1 VERCASMTND
11 PAALKTAL
19 RAKLRFRRDQY
30 AAQLDDF
37 VRAIAF
43 RAPPS
48 PLRQLL
54 SEAVCVGA
62 YHADSSEAPVDG
74 LITFAADAG
83 VTTALPY
90 FAARDPAMTFTLWR
104 PGDPVAAGPWRVSQ
118 PAEVGSVVVP
128 DLLLCPLLGFDRSG
142 GRIGQGGGHYDRY
155 FASHPA
161 ALRVGIAWSVQEVDT
176 IPLEAHDLPL
186 DAVLTEQEWILTGD
200 RL

>member
-1 VERCASMTND
+1 MTDD

-43 RAPPS
+43 RAPPA

-54 SEAVCVGA
+54 TRASCVGA
-62 YHADSSEAPVDG
+62 YQATSSEAPTDG
-74 LITFAADAG
+74 LLTLAVDAG
-83 VTTALPY
+83 VATALPH
-90 FAARDPAMTFTLWR
+90 FGARDAAMTFALWR
-104 PGDPVAAGPWRVSQ
+104 PGDPVALGPWQVSQ
-118 PAEVGSVVVP
+118 PIDAGQRVVP

-142 GRIGQGGGHYDRY
+142 GRIGQGGGHFDRH
-155 FASHPA
+155 FAAHPA

-176 IPLEAHDLPL
+176 IPLEPHDLPL

>member
-1 VERCASMTND
+1 MTDD
-11 PAALKTAL
+11 PAALKTGL

-30 AAQLDDF
+30 VAQLDDF

-54 SEAVCVGA
+54 ASAACVGA
-62 YHADSSEAPVDG
+62 YDAISSEAPVDG
-74 LITFAADAG
+74 LITLAADAG
-83 VTTALPY
+83 VATALPH
-90 FAARDPAMTFTLWR
+90 FGARDASMAFSIWR
-104 PGDPVAAGPWRVSQ
+104 PGEPLAPSPWRVNQ
-118 PAEVGSVVVP
+118 PVETVSLVVP
-128 DLLLCPLLGFDRSG
+128 NLLLCPLLGFDRSG

-155 FASHPA
+155 FAAHPD
-161 ALRVGIAWSVQEVDT
+161 ALRVGIAWSVQEVDA